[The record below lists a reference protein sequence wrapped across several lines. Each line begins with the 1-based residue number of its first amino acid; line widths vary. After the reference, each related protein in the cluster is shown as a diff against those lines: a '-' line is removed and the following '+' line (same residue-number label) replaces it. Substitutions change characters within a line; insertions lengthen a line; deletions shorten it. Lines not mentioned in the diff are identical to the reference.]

1 MASNVFGA
9 KQFKGSPPEKGS
21 FPLDHDGECKAP
33 YLRYMVCL
41 SENKSSASVCR
52 LEAKDY
58 LSCRMEKGLMAK
70 EEWNKLGFNNEEQDE
85 KSSRTNTDSNNK
97 SSIKE

>member
-1 MASNVFGA
+1 
-9 KQFKGSPPEKGS
+9 
-21 FPLDHDGECKAP
+21 
-33 YLRYMVCL
+33 
-41 SENKSSASVCR
+41 
-52 LEAKDY
+52 
-58 LSCRMEKGLMAK
+58 MEKGLMAK